1 MWATN
6 LKLNLRFFLTMNNWN
21 KKNVPNTW
29 VLSLTANYH
38 GKNSMSKKLLILN
51 QRNRHN
57 MQNAIYLQE
66 KQLRNMYNAFIKPCL
81 EYGWLTWGKGR
92 GGEEE
97 TALSLIDKNICKT
110 LRIMFGKFGTQQHHL
125 ISISIFYLLLQILSF
140 CNLNSW
146 KSLLK
151 WKTRTTKNAFSKTI
165 ITLLITQN
173 KID

>member
-1 MWATN
+1 MHQNQICYYLMWATN
-6 LKLNLRFFLTMNNWN
+6 LKLNLRFLLTMNNWN

-29 VLSLTANYH
+29 VLLLTTNYH
-38 GKNSMSKKLLILN
+38 GKNSISKLLILN
-51 QRNRHN
+51 QRNSHN

-110 LRIMFGKFGTQQHHL
+110 LRIMFGKIWDSATPPYQHFDIL
-125 ISISIFYLLLQILSF
+125 PLASNIKLLQ
-140 CNLNSW
+140 
-146 KSLLK
+146 
-151 WKTRTTKNAFSKTI
+151 SKFMKK
-165 ITLLITQN
+165 LIEVENQN
-173 KID
+173 H